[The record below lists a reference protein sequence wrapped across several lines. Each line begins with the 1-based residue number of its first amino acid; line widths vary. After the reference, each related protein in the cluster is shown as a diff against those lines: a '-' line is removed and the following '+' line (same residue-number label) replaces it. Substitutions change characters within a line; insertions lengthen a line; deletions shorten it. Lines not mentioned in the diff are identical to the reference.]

1 MFLGWRVSLQ
11 SRLWWVRCP
20 RPLPIFGLQAHSS
33 TSGLHQANT
42 PIRKE
47 ETNLA
52 LQVNPMKTKIRQF
65 PLIHETTFRNTTE
78 QNLEF
83 RDVLDRISRFIESDP
98 RAIYDLVV
106 TTDAQTHS
114 GHTKFVTYIV
124 AYRVGRGAWLCSR
137 QVIIPREIYSVQEKL
152 SLETTYSQEIAA
164 QFSFAECDRLESI
177 ILPYIDQGADIRFMV
192 DIDGGT
198 GARNKTA
205 SYLPEMVGR
214 IEAMG
219 LIARV
224 KPESVM
230 VSVAD
235 RETKKPFRL
244 RAAST

>member
-1 MFLGWRVSLQ
+1 
-11 SRLWWVRCP
+11 
-20 RPLPIFGLQAHSS
+20 
-33 TSGLHQANT
+33 
-42 PIRKE
+42 
-47 ETNLA
+47 
-52 LQVNPMKTKIRQF
+52 MKTKRRQF

-83 RDVLDRISRFIESDP
+83 GDVMDRISRFIECDS
-98 RAIYDLVV
+98 RAVYDLVV
-106 TTDAQTHS
+106 TTDAQTHP
-114 GHTKFVTYIV
+114 GHTKFVSYIV
-124 AYRVGRGAWLCSR
+124 VYRVGRGAWLCSR

-152 SLETTYSQEIAA
+152 SLETTFSQEIAA
-164 QFSFAECDRLESI
+164 QFGYAERERLENI

-198 GARNKTA
+198 GAKNKTA
-205 SYLPEMVGR
+205 AYLSEMVSR

-244 RAAST
+244 RAASS

>member
-1 MFLGWRVSLQ
+1 
-11 SRLWWVRCP
+11 
-20 RPLPIFGLQAHSS
+20 
-33 TSGLHQANT
+33 
-42 PIRKE
+42 
-47 ETNLA
+47 
-52 LQVNPMKTKIRQF
+52 MKTRKRQY

-83 RDVLDRISRFIESDP
+83 CDVLDRISRFIASDP
-98 RAIYDLVV
+98 RAVYDIVV

-114 GHTKFVTYIV
+114 GHTKFVSYIV
-124 AYRVGRGAWLCSR
+124 VYRAGRGAWLCSR
-137 QVIIPREIYSVQEKL
+137 QVILPREIYSVQEKL
-152 SLETTYSQEIAA
+152 SLETTFSQEIAS
-164 QFSFAECDRLESI
+164 QFDYGERDRLEDI
-177 ILPYIDQGADIRFMV
+177 IFPYVDQGANIRFMV

-198 GARNKTA
+198 GAKNKTA
-205 SYLPEMVGR
+205 AYISEMVGR

-244 RAAST
+244 RFASS

>member
-1 MFLGWRVSLQ
+1 LVQFQQGPPNSQ
-11 SRLWWVRCP
+11 
-20 RPLPIFGLQAHSS
+20 
-33 TSGLHQANT
+33 
-42 PIRKE
+42 RKE
-47 ETNLA
+47 EANLA
-52 LQVNPMKTKIRQF
+52 VQVKLMKTRKRQY

-83 RDVLDRISRFIESDP
+83 CDVLDRISRFIASDP
-98 RAIYDLVV
+98 RAVYDIVV

-114 GHTKFVTYIV
+114 GHTKFVSYIV
-124 AYRVGRGAWLCSR
+124 VYRVGRGAWLCSR
-137 QVIIPREIYSVQEKL
+137 QVILPREIYSVQEKL
-152 SLETTYSQEIAA
+152 SLETTFSQEIAS
-164 QFSFAECDRLESI
+164 QFGYAERDRLEDI
-177 ILPYIDQGADIRFMV
+177 IFPYVDQGANIRFMV

-198 GARNKTA
+198 GAKNKTA
-205 SYLPEMVGR
+205 AYISEMVGR

-244 RAAST
+244 RFASS